1 MKPMVGD
8 EQEPE
13 KKRKAISTD
22 VWDHRSQLGDKS
34 FQTLMCEV
42 ESIINLKLLTT
53 ISSDAK

>member
-13 KKRKAISTD
+13 KKKAISTD
-22 VWDHRSQLGDKS
+22 VWDHRSHLGDKS

-53 ISSDAK
+53 I